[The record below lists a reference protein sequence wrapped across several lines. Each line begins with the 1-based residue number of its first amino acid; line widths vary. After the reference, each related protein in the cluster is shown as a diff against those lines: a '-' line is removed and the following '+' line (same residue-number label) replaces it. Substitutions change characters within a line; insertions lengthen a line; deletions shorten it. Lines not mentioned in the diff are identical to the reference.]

1 MAYDVELA
9 VRISRVLASEPTLA
23 QRQMFGGLA
32 FLIRG
37 HMVVAASSKGG
48 LMIRADPTTTADLVR
63 TTGAEYAE
71 MRGRRMRGWLHLGLP
86 DVESDQELALWVNRA
101 VNFSAT
107 SGQET

>member
-9 VRISRVLASEPTLA
+9 QRIREILASQPTLA
-23 QRQMFGGLA
+23 QREMFGGLA

-37 HMVVAASSKGG
+37 RMVVAASSKGG

-63 TTGAEYAE
+63 TTGAEYVE
-71 MRGRRMRGWLHLGLP
+71 MRGRHMRGWLHLDSP
-86 DVESDQELALWVNRA
+86 DVESDQDLSLWVNRA